1 MRQPLWIIN
10 SLLLLLFLIMLIFML
25 FSRVALPGR
34 ETISP
39 AVRPVVTHV
48 TPEKA
53 KINVATIWEYDL
65 FDTFEQ
71 KPPEEIA
78 PLGPGPVPE
87 PPQPSAPLIPAITKP
102 TFLPPLNVTLKGTI
116 NDTDDRKN
124 RALIANN
131 DTKQE
136 AAYKVG
142 DVIGDA
148 QLMRIFSNKVIFVRS
163 NGQQEVLY
171 LREKDAKT
179 DPTYVAVGGW
189 SDVVKE
195 TAPNNYLVDP
205 ALFIERV
212 KTLAQFIE
220 MLDLTTV
227 YKQGTSIG
235 IRVGNI
241 EKDSLGTAMGLKAGD
256 IILKVNNLPADTK
269 IQRAKIYQTI
279 MHIKPADKITL
290 SLNRDGQEFT
300 LTIALQEMKKTSII
314 KDEAQL
320 TSKVE
325 AISPE
330 AMQEKEAKILQ
341 EKFKFAPTLKE
352 IRERER
358 KNIMERG
365 KRTKP
370 SIVE

>member
-1 MRQPLWIIN
+1 
-10 SLLLLLFLIMLIFML
+10 MLIFMI
-25 FSRVALPGR
+25 FSRVVSPER
-34 ETISP
+34 KKISP
-39 AVRPVVTHV
+39 ALRAPITHV

-53 KINVATIWEYDL
+53 KINVDTIWEYDL

-71 KPPEEIA
+71 KTPEAIA
-78 PLGPGPVPE
+78 PLSAGAMPE
-87 PPQPSAPLIPAITKP
+87 PPQPSTPIIPAIAKP

-116 NDTDDRKN
+116 NDSDDRKN

-136 AAYKVG
+136 TAYKVG

-179 DPTYVAVGGW
+179 DPTYVALGGW

-195 TAPNNYLVDP
+195 ASPNNYLIDST
-205 ALFIERV
+205 LFTERI

-227 YKQGTSIG
+227 YKQGMSIG
-235 IRVGNI
+235 IRVGSLEN
-241 EKDSLGTAMGLKAGD
+241 DSLGKALGLHSGD
-256 IILKVNNLPADTK
+256 IIMRVNDISADTK
-269 IQRAKIYQTI
+269 IQRAKIYQSIMRMHATDTI
-279 MHIKPADKITL
+279 TVLLD
-290 SLNRDGQEFT
+290 RDGLDVT
-300 LTIALQEMKKTSII
+300 LNISLQESRKPSII
-314 KDEAQL
+314 KDESQ
-320 TSKVE
+320 TPTKVE
-325 AISPE
+325 MVSKETI
-330 AMQEKEAKILQ
+330 QEKEAKILH

-358 KNIMERG
+358 KNMMERG
-365 KRTKP
+365 KRMKP

>member
-10 SLLLLLFLIMLIFML
+10 SLLLLLFLIMLIFMI
-25 FSRVALPGR
+25 FSRVVSPER
-34 ETISP
+34 KKISP
-39 AVRPVVTHV
+39 ALRAPITHV

-53 KINVATIWEYDL
+53 KINVDTIWEYDL

-71 KPPEEIA
+71 KAPAEVA
-78 PLGPGPVPE
+78 PLGPGPIPE
-87 PPQPSAPLIPAITKP
+87 PPQPSAPMIPAITKP

-142 DVIGDA
+142 DGIGDA
-148 QLMRIFSNKVIFVRS
+148 LLMKIFSNKVIFVRS

-179 DPTYVAVGGW
+179 DPTYVAIGGW
-189 SDVVKE
+189 ADVVKE
-195 TAPNNYLVDP
+195 IEPNYYLIDP
-205 ALFIERV
+205 ALFVERV

-235 IRVGNI
+235 IRVGTL
-241 EKDSLGTAMGLKAGD
+241 EKDSLGTVLGLRSGD
-256 IILKVNNLPADTK
+256 IILKINNFQADTK
-269 IQRAKIYQTI
+269 IQRAKIYQSI
-279 MHIKPADKITL
+279 MHMRPADKITVQL
-290 SLNRDGQEFT
+290 DRDGQEIT
-300 LTIALQEMKKTSII
+300 LQIALQAIKKTSIT
-314 KDEAQL
+314 EGEEQ
-320 TSKVE
+320 TPTKVE
-325 AISPE
+325 MVSKE
-330 AMQEKEAKILQ
+330 AMQEKEANILR

-358 KNIMERG
+358 KNMMERG

>member
-10 SLLLLLFLIMLIFML
+10 SLLLLLFLIMLIFMI
-25 FSRVALPGR
+25 FSRVSIPGR

-39 AVRPVVTHV
+39 AVRAPVTHV
-48 TPEKA
+48 MPEKT
-53 KINVATIWEYDL
+53 KLNIATIWEYDL

-71 KPPEEIA
+71 KPTEEVA
-78 PLGPGPVPE
+78 PLGPGPIPE
-87 PPQPSAPLIPAITKP
+87 PPQPSAPMIPALSKP
-102 TFLPPLNVTLKGTI
+102 TFLPPLNITLKGTI
-116 NDTDDRKN
+116 NNSDDRKN

-136 AAYKVG
+136 TAYKVG

-179 DPTYVAVGGW
+179 DPTYVAIGGW
-189 SDVVKE
+189 ADVIKE
-195 TAPNNYLVDP
+195 TAPNNYLVDS
-205 ALFIERV
+205 ALFSERV

-220 MLDLTTV
+220 MLDLSTV
-227 YKQGTSIG
+227 YKQGMSIG
-235 IRVGNI
+235 IRVGKL
-241 EKDSLGTAMGLKAGD
+241 EQDSLGTAMGLRPGD
-256 IILKVNNLPADTK
+256 IITKVNDLPADTK
-269 IQRAKIYQTI
+269 IQRAKIYQSI
-279 MHIKPADKITL
+279 MHINPADKITIL
-290 SLNRDGQEFT
+290 VDRDDQEIT
-300 LTIALQEMKKTSII
+300 LTIALQEIKKTSII
-314 KDEAQL
+314 KGE
-320 TSKVE
+320 E
-325 AISPE
+325 AISPKVEMMSQE

-352 IRERER
+352 LRDRER
-358 KNIMERG
+358 KNMMERG
-365 KRTKP
+365 KHSKP